1 MAFRQLEQLV
11 PEFDQF
17 LRDNAPPAANMT
29 LQARADLLGD
39 VLDAGTC
46 CTHHEGHLAREDVD
60 LVAKVHCTPFASD
73 WGPYLDRRVLVDG
86 EVFEDL
92 RHVYQVQP
100 PLGQGDDDRGRAVL
114 PVLAVADEYVY
125 AESDDVRT
133 FEKMI
138 SLTFGAR
145 VVVEYG
151 EWVSRPSTPRFT
163 TAAHP
168 GTPQGLGPIQ

>member
-1 MAFRQLEQLV
+1 MKLHYKLYRGKVLRRWIGECFDAAFG
-11 PEFDQF
+11 
-17 LRDNAPPAANMT
+17 
-29 LQARADLLGD
+29 ARADLLGD

-125 AESDDVRT
+125 AESDDV
-133 FEKMI
+133 
-138 SLTFGAR
+138 SVSGAK
-145 VVVEYG
+145 
-151 EWVSRPSTPRFT
+151 
-163 TAAHP
+163 
-168 GTPQGLGPIQ
+168 GPVGA